1 VFITY
6 YCILLANASVIAGAF
21 NPRQEVFSAI
31 PKRYVDNIEAFVVP
45 LLGDFFREVVRIC
58 GYDDMDNLGFV
69 EGVEKRFILLVEPR
83 GVERHIEPCTV
94 EAG

>member
-21 NPRQEVFSAI
+21 NPRQEVFSAV
-31 PKRYVDNIEAFVVP
+31 PKRHVDNIEAFVVP

-83 GVERHIEPCTV
+83 CVERHIEPCTV